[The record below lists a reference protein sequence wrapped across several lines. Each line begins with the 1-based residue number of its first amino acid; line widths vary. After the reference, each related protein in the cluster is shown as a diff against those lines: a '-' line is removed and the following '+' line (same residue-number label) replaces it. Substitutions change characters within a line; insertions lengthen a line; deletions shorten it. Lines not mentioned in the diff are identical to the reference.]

1 MTGNNREETVR
12 IDGLLYYLDRQT
24 HTAMIANGN
33 QWQGE
38 LDIPEQLT
46 YEGNTYGVTKME
58 WLAFSSCSTLTKVRI
73 PKTINSIEHY
83 ADHEA
88 CKNPFSGCTSLEAI
102 EVDDENAWMCS
113 VDGVLFSKDKTQ
125 LYSYPAGAR
134 RNAYSIPEGVTWIGG
149 RAFAQN
155 TYLTSVEMPNSV
167 THMCFGTFSG
177 CKNLRSVRLSERLSS
192 ISARTFENCSSML
205 FLDIPASVGEFQESV
220 FRWSAIKNLVVRG
233 TFPSGLRT
241 DTFYFMDNEAT
252 AYVQQSEIEKFK
264 SLFPGTVLPLETY
277 SSIVGNQKPKSVS
290 NSSAYDLQGRRI
302 DSPAARG
309 VYIQNGRKV
318 VK

>member
-1 MTGNNREETVR
+1 M
-12 IDGLLYYLDRQT
+12 
-24 HTAMIANGN
+24 
-33 QWQGE
+33 
-38 LDIPEQLT
+38 
-46 YEGNTYGVTKME
+46 
-58 WLAFSSCSTLTKVRI
+58 
-73 PKTINSIEHY
+73 
-83 ADHEA
+83 
-88 CKNPFSGCTSLEAI
+88 
-102 EVDDENAWMCS
+102 
-113 VDGVLFSKDKTQ
+113 
-125 LYSYPAGAR
+125 
-134 RNAYSIPEGVTWIGG
+134 
-149 RAFAQN
+149 
-155 TYLTSVEMPNSV
+155 
-167 THMCFGTFSG
+167 
-177 CKNLRSVRLSERLSS
+177 
-192 ISARTFENCSSML
+192 TFENCSSML

-220 FRWSAIKNLVVRG
+220 FRWSTIKNLVVRG

-241 DTFYFMDNEAT
+241 DTIYFMDNEAT